1 MNLAGWEEFQIHL
14 KSQINIIYQNKLKTF
29 KTLIKPKKIFLV
41 GEISGN
47 HLNDFA
53 TVKKIILKAKKSGFD
68 AIKIQSFSAES
79 MTFDIDKKNFLI
91 KDGLWKNKTLW
102 NLYTKSSMKISIQ
115 KKNI

>member
-1 MNLAGWEEFQIHL
+1 MKIFE
-14 KSQINIIYQNKLKTF
+14 
-29 KTLIKPKKIFLV
+29 TLIKPKKIFLV

-47 HLNDFA
+47 HLNDFT

-68 AIKIQSFSAES
+68 AIKIQSFSADS
-79 MTFDIDKKNFLI
+79 MTFDLDKKNFLI

-115 KKNI
+115 KKYLVCVKN